1 MDKLIDR
8 FGRQINYLRISVTD
22 RCNLRCIYCMPAGG
36 IVHKAHGDILSFE
49 EIYKITKVAAQSG
62 IQKIRI
68 TGGEPLVRKNLPVLI
83 EKLKGIKALKEIA
96 LTTNGVYL
104 SGYAHSLKIAGLD
117 RINISLDSLVPK
129 KFEKATRGGDIN
141 AVLEGIESALSNG
154 FSAVKINTVLIKGF
168 NIDEIQAF
176 ADLTRRKAIH
186 VRFIEYMPTDLE
198 YISREEMYF
207 SASDAKDICG
217 SLGRLD
223 PVYDEAAATA
233 KIFRIEGFCGTVGFV
248 SPISDPFCSSCN
260 KLRLTSD
267 GRLRSCLHLSMSI
280 NLKKA
285 IEQGA
290 SEQDLAFLFEEA
302 VAMKPESHNLL
313 ERPIGV
319 PNENFSMCQI
329 GG

>member
-1 MDKLIDR
+1 MDKLIDK

-36 IVHKAHGDILSFE
+36 IVHRAHDDILSFE
-49 EIYKITKVAAQSG
+49 EIHKIVKVAAGLG

-68 TGGEPLVRKNLPVLI
+68 TGGEPLVRKNLPLLI
-83 EKLKGIKALKEIA
+83 KKLRGIKALKEIA
-96 LTTNGVYL
+96 LTTNGIYL
-104 SGYAHSLKIAGLD
+104 SDYAHSLKMAGLD
-117 RINISLDSLVPK
+117 RINISLDSLMPE
-129 KFEKATRGGDIN
+129 KFEKITRGGDLK

-168 NIDEIQAF
+168 NIDEIPAF
-176 ADLTRRKAIH
+176 ADLTRRKAVH
-186 VRFIEYMPTDLE
+186 VRFIEYMSTDLE

-233 KIFRIEGFCGTVGFV
+233 KIFRIEGFRGTVGFISPV
-248 SPISDPFCSSCN
+248 SNPFCSSCN

-267 GRLRSCLHLSMSI
+267 GRLRSCLHSSKAI
-280 NLKKA
+280 NLKRA
-285 IEQGA
+285 IERGA
-290 SEQDLAFLFEEA
+290 SEQDLAIHFEEA
-302 VAMKPESHNLL
+302 VAMKPESHDLS
-313 ERPIGV
+313 EQPVRQIG
-319 PNENFSMCQI
+319 ENFSMCQI